1 MNDACEM
8 PLNNATPGE
17 IQGILATARC
27 IAVVGLSDKPDRE
40 SHQVA
45 VYLRQQG
52 YRIVPVNPNANE
64 ILGEKSYANLRE
76 IPFPV
81 DIVDIFRKPE
91 AVPQIVDEA
100 IAIGTRTIWMQSGI
114 VHNAAAAKAR
124 SAGLKVVMSRCLMV
138 ELRKLKA
145 QIQS

>member
-8 PLNNATPGE
+8 PLDNAMLGE

-27 IAVVGLSDKPDRE
+27 IAVVGLSDNPDRD

-100 IAIGTRTIWMQSGI
+100 IAIGARTIWMQSGI
-114 VHNAAAAKAR
+114 AHNAAAAKAR

-138 ELRKLKA
+138 EHRRQAKA
-145 QIQS
+145 QP